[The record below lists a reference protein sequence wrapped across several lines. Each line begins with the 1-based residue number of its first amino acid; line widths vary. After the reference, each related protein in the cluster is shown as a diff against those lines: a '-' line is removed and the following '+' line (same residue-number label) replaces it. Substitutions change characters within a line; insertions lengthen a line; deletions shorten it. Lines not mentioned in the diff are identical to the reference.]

1 MSESLWCSLPSL
13 MTRLPVF
20 KRQVEQTRIKFWKG
34 MWIYN
39 LKQTRENT
47 NVLAKIS
54 LLHEF
59 PRNNKL
65 FLSKADDVT
74 HFFFPV
80 PTDAQELYLENNLIE
95 EISETVFNQS
105 QILNVVSLRHNKLD
119 ESRIA
124 PLAWI
129 NHRSDKDST
138 THSTVSVVTVM
149 YLKMY
154 FKSFLNRF

>member
-1 MSESLWCSLPSL
+1 
-13 MTRLPVF
+13 
-20 KRQVEQTRIKFWKG
+20 

-47 NVLAKIS
+47 NVSAKIS
-54 LLHEF
+54 ELKAVTSF
-59 PRNNKL
+59 PESTTSNTFSPVL
-65 FLSKADDVT
+65 TDV
-74 HFFFPV
+74 
-80 PTDAQELYLENNLIE
+80 QELYLENNLIE

-138 THSTVSVVTVM
+138 SHSTVSVLRDM
-149 YLKMY
+149 YLTMH
-154 FKSFLNRF
+154 FKSFHNRTII